1 MQLVINQGVCLLSD
15 MPYNQNDFTTQP
27 TQSQKDLADQY
38 RSLSMR
44 RIADG
49 NVNDMKTVL
58 KTGIPI
64 VIGIPVYPDFDNLK
78 ESNPIYDTVSVES
91 RGNHAI
97 CLIGF
102 DDNKN
107 AFKFINSWGT
117 SSGLKGYGYISYSLI
132 EAFETTGW
140 VLYDAAIGQFSNS
153 QFSGT
158 ELTKYNPINDNPS
171 YHTVRVR
178 ASALL

>member
-15 MPYNQNDFTTQP
+15 MPYNQ
-27 TQSQKDLADQY
+27 KDLANQY

-78 ESNPIYDTVSVES
+78 ESNPIYDTVSGES

-97 CLIGF
+97 CLIGLEL
-102 DDNKN
+102 
-107 AFKFINSWGT
+107 A
-117 SSGLKGYGYISYSLI
+117 ISAGKKVTIL
-132 EAFETTGW
+132 
-140 VLYDAAIGQFSNS
+140 
-153 QFSGT
+153 
-158 ELTKYNPINDNPS
+158 
-171 YHTVRVR
+171 
-178 ASALL
+178 SAR